1 MSLEHQN
8 WDIIYVKLDQYKK
21 DKKEDK
27 IKTKKGP
34 SNSLSKT
41 DLDTFKNK
49 KVDANFSKKI
59 IQSRNKKNL
68 TQKQLAQIINVKP
81 AIINDYE
88 SGKAIPNSAILNKL
102 KRTLGI

>member
-8 WDIIYVKLDQYKK
+8 WDTIYFKLDQHNKE
-21 DKKEDK
+21 KKEDK
-27 IKTKKGP
+27 LKNKKGP
-34 SNSLSKT
+34 SDSLSKT

-68 TQKQLAQIINVKP
+68 TQKQLAQMINVKP
-81 AIINDYE
+81 SVINEYE
-88 SGKAIPNSAILNKL
+88 SGKAIPNPAILNKL